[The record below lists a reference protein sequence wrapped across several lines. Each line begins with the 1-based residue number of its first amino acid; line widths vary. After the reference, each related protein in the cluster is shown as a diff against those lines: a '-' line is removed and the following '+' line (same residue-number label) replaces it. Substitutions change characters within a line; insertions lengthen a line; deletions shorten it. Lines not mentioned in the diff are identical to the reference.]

1 MKHQNR
7 RRETSG
13 YSDTNVSAK
22 INRGLRIIASFC
34 VVVMLVGATMDAY
47 AAGKKN
53 AQKSQDLPAAQAD
66 PVVDIELLTWP
77 EISKAIHEQ
86 GKTTVIVFNGG
97 TEQRGPQGVTGAH
110 TFIAHATADAIA
122 RQLGNALVAPVIPFS
137 VNKANAELPGT
148 IGISGQVFAE
158 LNEQV
163 AEQLIANGFKNVVLI
178 GDHGGGQ
185 KEIKEVAAKL
195 DQKYAGKG
203 IRVVYSDGPYT
214 KANDAFFAWL
224 AENGYPA
231 STHAGIPD
239 TSEMLYLE
247 GDQHWIRKELL
258 PTALGDAP
266 RKPGEPVDPT
276 VKRINNGISGDARR
290 STYDL
295 GKRFIDLKIE
305 FGVKQIQQL
314 LASSSPA
321 QGQ

>member
-1 MKHQNR
+1 MKIESHRVKKQ
-7 RRETSG
+7 
-13 YSDTNVSAK
+13 
-22 INRGLRIIASFC
+22 INKAPRLVAGVLAATALIGLAN
-34 VVVMLVGATMDAY
+34 DAR
-47 AAGKKN
+47 AVGKKS
-53 AQKSQDLPAAQAD
+53 APSREDLPPAQAD

-77 EISKAIHEQ
+77 EIYKAIHEQ

-122 RQLGNALVAPVIPFS
+122 RKLGNALVAPVIPFS
-137 VNKANAELPGT
+137 VNRANADLPGT
-148 IGISGQVFAE
+148 IGITGQVFAE
-158 LNEQV
+158 INEQV
-163 AEQLIANGFKNVVLI
+163 AEQLISNGFKNVVLI

-185 KEIKEVAAKL
+185 KEIKDVAAKL
-195 DQKYAGKG
+195 DAKYAGKG
-203 IRVVYSDGPYT
+203 IRVIYSDGPYT

-247 GDQHWIRKELL
+247 GDQPWIRKELL

-266 RKPGEPVDPT
+266 RKPGEPVDPS

-290 STYDL
+290 SSYAL
-295 GKRFIDLKIE
+295 GKRFIDLKIDL
-305 FGVKQIQQL
+305 GVQQIQQL
-314 LASSSPA
+314 LSGSAPMS
-321 QGQ
+321 GQ